1 MRRREIMNTMTRMKE
16 APAAPAAKEDSGV
29 MSGAVTAA
37 LFAVVC
43 LVWATTWF
51 GIKVA
56 IESIP
61 PLTAA
66 GVRFLIAFPIILVA
80 ARVMGQPV
88 LFPKKK
94 IAFFAFITLFYF
106 SIPYFLMNYGEQFIA
121 PRLASLIFSSM
132 PVFSLIFSV
141 LLLRARV
148 NAPQLAG
155 IVMSFAGFALIFS
168 KEGAFSQSSSAI
180 GILAL
185 SAAVVMH
192 GFCYVFTKR
201 YGTDIGVLTYTTL
214 PIGLAGLMMTAA
226 GLAYEH
232 TAWAAVTNRSWLAL
246 GYLALAAPAGLL
258 SYFYLLKKMPPVV
271 ASFVYLIFPVLSILI
286 DATLAGAGIDFKFIL
301 FTACILTGFA
311 ITKIATPR

>member
-1 MRRREIMNTMTRMKE
+1 MRRGEIMNTMTKMNEVSAPLAVKE
-16 APAAPAAKEDSGV
+16 GSGV

-37 LFAVVC
+37 LFAIVC

-66 GVRFLIAFPIILVA
+66 GVRFLIAFPIILGA
-80 ARVMGQPV
+80 AKAMGQPV
-88 LFPKKK
+88 LFPRKK
-94 IAFFAFITLFYF
+94 IAFFAFITIFYF
-106 SIPYFLMNYGEQFIA
+106 SVPYFLMNYGEQFIA

-132 PVFSLIFSV
+132 PIFSLIFSV
-141 LLLRARV
+141 LLLRTRV

-155 IVMSFAGFALIFS
+155 IVMSFAGFALIFG

-180 GILAL
+180 GIAAL
-185 SAAVVMH
+185 SAAVIMH

-226 GLAYEH
+226 GLSIEPM
-232 TAWAAVTNRSWLAL
+232 AWSAVTTRSWIAL

-286 DATLAGAGIDFKFIL
+286 DTMIAGAGIDFQFIL

-311 ITKIATPR
+311 ITKFATPR